1 MPVMKELTLLFSKGI
16 GGFSK
21 DTVKLSKDKAGLS
34 INLYKAEQL

>member
-21 DTVKLSKDKAGLS
+21 DTVGLS
-34 INLYKAEQL
+34 RIYISLNSFSRSFVL